1 MPIPLHELPFRHRLA
16 SPLAWLVLLALL
28 VLLMWIASKLLWLA
42 LDWNQPLP
50 EALPFAASTAP
61 AAPSA
66 SLSRWHLFGN
76 ATPLQ
81 DNRALASNAP
91 ETQLQLTLL
100 GVWAGRD
107 PRIGRAII
115 ADAAGVETGFK
126 VGAEVAPGVVL
137 DQVLKD
143 RVVLSR
149 SGAAEVLML
158 SREARTATA
167 ATGSTGG
174 AQSGPRTGTAATNP
188 NSGGA
193 IGMPIPGGVMGVPQL
208 PMQGV
213 DMEAVRKSLG
223 ADPRDLAQNVT
234 ATPVMENGK
243 FVGVRLFSAKYAA
256 SLAKLGLQPED
267 VVTQVNG
274 IDVSDP
280 GRIAGALNNLSSG
293 GRLNVAVRRDGKIQN
308 LTVDLN

>member
-1 MPIPLHELPFRHRLA
+1 MTIPLHELPFRHRLA
-16 SPLAWLVLLALL
+16 SPAAWLVLITLLAAL
-28 VLLMWIASKLLWLA
+28 VWIASKLLWLA

-50 EALPFAASTAP
+50 EPLPLMQTSAP
-61 AAPSA
+61 APPAA

-76 ATPLQ
+76 AAPLQ

-107 PRIGRAII
+107 PRIGRAMI

-149 SGAAEVLML
+149 GGASEVLML
-158 SREARTATA
+158 SREPRTAT
-167 ATGSTGG
+167 
-174 AQSGPRTGTAATNP
+174 TGTSAAG
-188 NSGGA
+188 NSSTMPRSGASAAPAGAA

-243 FVGVRLFSAKYAA
+243 FVGVRLFSAKYAG

-274 IDVSDP
+274 VDVSDP
-280 GRIAGALNNLSSG
+280 GRIAGVLNNLSSG
-293 GRLNVAVRRDGKIQN
+293 GRLSVAVRRNGKIEN
-308 LTVDLN
+308 LNVDLN